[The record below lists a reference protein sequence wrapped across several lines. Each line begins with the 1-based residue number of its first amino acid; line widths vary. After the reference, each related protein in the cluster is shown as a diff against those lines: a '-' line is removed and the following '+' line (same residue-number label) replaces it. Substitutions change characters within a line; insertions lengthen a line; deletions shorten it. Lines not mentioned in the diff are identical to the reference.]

1 MMSPHLVE
9 CDQNHLHIVP
19 YAVAAAEPFLVLFD
33 NEPNH
38 AISYSVLLLMTP
50 YVATWW
56 KMCNLRVV
64 VVQ

>member
-19 YAVAAAEPFLVLFD
+19 TYYGAVVEEPFLVLFD

-50 YVATWW
+50 YVAT
-56 KMCNLRVV
+56 
-64 VVQ
+64 

>member
-50 YVATWW
+50 YVAT
-56 KMCNLRVV
+56 
-64 VVQ
+64 

>member
-19 YAVAAAEPFLVLFD
+19 TVVEPFLVLFD

-50 YVATWW
+50 YVAT
-56 KMCNLRVV
+56 
-64 VVQ
+64 